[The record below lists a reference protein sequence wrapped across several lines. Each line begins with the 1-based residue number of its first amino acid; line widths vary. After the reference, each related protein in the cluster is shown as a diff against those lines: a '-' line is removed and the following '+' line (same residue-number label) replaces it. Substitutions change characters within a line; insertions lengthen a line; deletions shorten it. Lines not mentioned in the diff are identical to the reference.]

1 MNLFIIGNGFDLA
14 HGLPTR
20 YWDFRMFLKERYGI
34 FLKDFEEKY
43 YLWGEEVKE
52 LLWNDFEFNL
62 ANLEEDM
69 LFEQMYQS
77 TDLGLESGN
86 VGIEETLRYYFRD
99 EFKYIEKL
107 TTYLKDWIEEVNQ
120 ELDGLNKRTSFIQ
133 ESNQDI
139 FINFN
144 YTTTLE
150 NVYDIPRRNVLHIHG
165 VVDSEVDLVLG
176 HSNSDRITYFFE
188 KYREFLNQFD
198 EQRAPI
204 YNALAEYCS
213 KTYKD
218 VNKYIHQLIPLNF
231 DSIQKVMIIGHSLST
246 VDLPYFKEIKES
258 IGEEVEWNIYYYC
271 ENDIDILR
279 EQIKEIGVNEQQ
291 IQMIPSSEFYDFF
304 IAEQK
309 H

>member
-20 YWDFRMFLKERYGI
+20 YWDFRMFLKERYCI

-43 YLWGEEVKE
+43 YLRSGELKE

-62 ANLEEDM
+62 ANLQEDM

-77 TDLGLESGN
+77 TDLGLDSGN
-86 VGIEETLRYYFRD
+86 VGIEDTLRYYFRD

-107 TTYLKDWIEEVNQ
+107 TAYLKDWIEEVNQ
-120 ELDGLNKRTSFIQ
+120 ELDGLNKKTSFIQ

-188 KYREFLNQFD
+188 KYREFQNQFD
-198 EQRAPI
+198 EQSAPI

-218 VNKYIHQLIPLNF
+218 VNKYIHQLFSLNF
-231 DSIQKVMIIGHSLST
+231 DSIEKVMIIGHSLST

-279 EQIKEIGVNEQQ
+279 EQIKEIGVNEQK
-291 IQMIPSSEFYDFF
+291 IQMIPSSEFYDLF
-304 IAEQK
+304 IAEQQ

>member
-20 YWDFRMFLKERYGI
+20 YWDFRMFLEERYGV

-43 YLWGEEVKE
+43 YLWGKEVKE

-86 VGIEETLRYYFRD
+86 VGIEDTLRYYFRD

-107 TTYLKDWIEEVNQ
+107 TTYLKDWIAEVNQ

-150 NVYDIPRRNVLHIHG
+150 KVYDISRRNVLHIHG

-176 HSNSDRITYFFE
+176 HSNTDRITYFFE
-188 KYREFLNQFD
+188 KYREFQNQFD

-218 VNKYIHQLIPLNF
+218 VNKYIHQLFPLNF

>member
-20 YWDFRMFLKERYGI
+20 YWDFRVFLKEHYGI

-43 YLWGEEVKE
+43 YLWGEELKE
-52 LLWNDFEFNL
+52 LLWNDIEFNL

-77 TDLGLESGN
+77 TNLGLESGN
-86 VGIEETLRYYFRD
+86 IGIEDTLRYYFRD

-107 TTYLKDWIEEVNQ
+107 TTYLKYWIEEVNQ
-120 ELDGLNKRTSFIQ
+120 ELDALNKRTSFIQ

-150 NVYDIPRRNVLHIHG
+150 NVYDIPKKKVLHIHG
-165 VVDSEVDLVLG
+165 VVDSETDLVLG
-176 HSNSDRITYFFE
+176 HSNSDRITYFSE
-188 KYREFLNQFD
+188 KYREFQNQFD
-198 EQRAPI
+198 EQSAPI
-204 YNALAEYCS
+204 YSALAEYCS

-218 VNKYIHQLIPLNF
+218 VNKYIYQLFSLNF
-231 DSIQKVMIIGHSLST
+231 DSIEKVMIIGHSLST
-246 VDLPYFKEIKES
+246 VDLPYFKEIKER
-258 IGEEVEWNIYYYC
+258 IGEEVEWNIYYYS
-271 ENDIDILR
+271 EKNIDILR

-291 IQMIPSSEFYDFF
+291 IKMIPSSEFYDLF

-309 H
+309 N

>member
-20 YWDFRMFLKERYGI
+20 YWDFRMFLKEHYGI

-43 YLWGEEVKE
+43 YLWGKE
-52 LLWNDFEFNL
+52 LKKLLWNDFEFNL

-86 VGIEETLRYYFRD
+86 VGIEDTLRYYFED

-107 TTYLKDWIEEVNQ
+107 TTYLKEWIEEVNQ
-120 ELDGLNKRTSFIQ
+120 ELDCLNKRTSFIQ

-150 NVYDIPRRNVLHIHG
+150 DVYDIPRRNVLHIHG

-188 KYREFLNQFD
+188 KCREFQNQFD
-198 EQRAPI
+198 EQSAPI
-204 YNALAEYCS
+204 YNVLAEYCS

-218 VNKYIHQLIPLNF
+218 VNKYIHQLFSLNF
-231 DSIQKVMIIGHSLST
+231 DYIEKVMIIGHSLST
-246 VDLPYFKEIKES
+246 VDLLYFKEIKES

-304 IAEQK
+304 IAEQQ

>member
-1 MNLFIIGNGFDLA
+1 MNLIIIGNGFDLA

-20 YWDFRMFLKERYGI
+20 YWDFRMFLKEHYSI

-43 YLWGEEVKE
+43 YLWGEELKK

-69 LFEQMYQS
+69 LFEQMFQS

-86 VGIEETLRYYFRD
+86 VGIEDTLRYYFRD

-107 TTYLKDWIEEVNQ
+107 TTYLKEWIKEVNQ
-120 ELDGLNKRTSFIQ
+120 ELDGMDKRTSFIQ

-150 NVYDIPRRNVLHIHG
+150 DVYDIPRGKILHIHG

-188 KYREFLNQFD
+188 KSREFQNQFD

-218 VNKYIHQLIPLNF
+218 VKKYIHKLFQLNF
-231 DSIQKVMIIGHSLST
+231 DSINKVMIIGHSLST
-246 VDLPYFKEIKES
+246 VDLPYFKKIKEC
-258 IGEEVEWNIYYYC
+258 IEEEVEWNIYYYS

-279 EQIKEIGVNEQQ
+279 EQIKKIGVNEQQ
-291 IQMIPSSEFYDFF
+291 IQMIPSSEFYDSI

-309 H
+309 Y